1 MESAGG
7 VQEHQV
13 VAVLFGVLH
22 GRLGDVHRIGLS
34 HLEHGDIQLGAHR
47 LQLLDGGGAVDV
59 AGGQQRALA
68 LLAHVAGELCAVGGL
83 ARALQA
89 HQHHHAGGFGADIQF
104 LGLPAHQGAEL
115 LVDDLDDHLGRRQG
129 LQHLPAAGPLGDG
142 LGKVLY
148 HLVAD
153 VGLQQGHA
161 HLAHRLFDVAL
172 GEAALAAHFLEG
184 GIQFFG

>member
-1 MESAGG
+1 MEAAGG

-22 GRLGDVHRIGLS
+22 GGLGNVHRVGLP
-34 HLEHGDIQLGAHR
+34 HLEHGDIQLRAHR
-47 LQLLDGGGAVDV
+47 LQLLDGGGAVDI

-68 LLAHVAGELCAVGGL
+68 LLAHVTGKLCTVGGL

-104 LGLPAHQGAEL
+104 LGLSAHQGAEL

-142 LGKVLY
+142 LGKFLY

-172 GEAALAAHFLEG
+172 GEAALAAHFLKG

>member
-1 MESAGG
+1 MEAAGG

-22 GRLGDVHRIGLS
+22 GGLGDVHRVGLP
-34 HLEHGDIQLGAHR
+34 HLENGDIQLSTHR
-47 LQLLDGGGAVDV
+47 FQLLDGGGAVDV

-68 LLAHVAGELCAVGGL
+68 LLAHVAGELGAVGGL

-153 VGLQQGHA
+153 VGLEQGHA
-161 HLAHRLFDVAL
+161 HLAHCLLDITL
-172 GEAALAAHFLEG
+172 GETALAAHFLEG